1 MSHSPLQLN
10 SSLRSRSVGVLI
22 GSLAL
27 ASLALS
33 GCSSSSTTEQDPN
46 ALATSLVT
54 AAWDSAVAGDNEAF
68 TSLSSSAYRLQR
80 ADGTGAWLDEY
91 QDDLDDPAAY
101 DLSGYT
107 LSDLQAR
114 QDGDILVVSY
124 YMDIELTRDGKPFPQ
139 GPTPFLASYVERD
152 GKWLLVTEA
161 NFGGN

>member
-1 MSHSPLQLN
+1 M
-10 SSLRSRSVGVLI
+10 
-22 GSLAL
+22 A
-27 ASLALS
+27 

-54 AAWDSAVAGDNEAF
+54 AAWDSAVAGNNEEF
-68 TSLSSSAYRLQR
+68 TALSSTAYRLQR

-91 QDDLDDPAAY
+91 GADLDDPNAY
-101 DLSGYT
+101 DLTGYT

-114 QDGDILVVSY
+114 RDGEILVVSY
-124 YMDIELTRDGKPFPQ
+124 NMDIQLTRDGKPFPQ

>member
-1 MSHSPLQLN
+1 
-10 SSLRSRSVGVLI
+10 
-22 GSLAL
+22 
-27 ASLALS
+27 
-33 GCSSSSTTEQDPN
+33 
-46 ALATSLVT
+46 
-54 AAWDSAVAGDNEAF
+54 VAGDNEAF

-152 GKWLLVTEA
+152 GKWLLVTES
-161 NFGGN
+161 NFGGK